1 MVKDEAPR
9 LDPVPTLADIR
20 AIAAITENIQ
30 TFLPTPAKKAKTRG
44 ITRRQIELCCQR
56 GTLEEGPFR
65 NERGDWQATL
75 FRHAA
80 GEEMRCVVII
90 KEGALI
96 VRSNHYVG

>member
-1 MVKDEAPR
+1 MDDAQR
-9 LDPVPTLADIR
+9 LDPAPTLADIR
-20 AIAAITENIQ
+20 AIAADTANID
-30 TFLPTPAKKAKTRG
+30 TFLPGPAKKAKRRG
-44 ITRRQIELCCQR
+44 ITRRQIELCCQK

-90 KEGALI
+90 KDGNLI
-96 VRSNHYVG
+96 VRSNY